1 MLSDDSPEMCY
12 STSCKLVMEITVDT
26 NSYIQVYRDIG
37 MAPEMIFHP
46 CWSGWG
52 IGDGFGYANLH
63 LEMSSDFIHEP

>member
-1 MLSDDSPEMCY
+1 
-12 STSCKLVMEITVDT
+12 MEITVDT